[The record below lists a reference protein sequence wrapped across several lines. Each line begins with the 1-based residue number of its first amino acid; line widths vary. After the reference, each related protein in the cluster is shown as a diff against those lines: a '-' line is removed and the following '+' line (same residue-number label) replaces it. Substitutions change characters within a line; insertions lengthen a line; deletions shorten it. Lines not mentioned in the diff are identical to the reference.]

1 MIEIY
6 RTPEER
12 FSCWKQYPYEPHYL
26 EWRGMR
32 MHYVDEGPVDGH
44 VMLLLHG
51 MPTSSYLYR
60 RMIPDLVDAGY
71 RCIAPDH
78 VGFGKSD
85 KVLDDAWYSI
95 ERHSQALTHLIQSL
109 SLENITLFCQDWG
122 GPIGLRQ
129 AADMPDRFERLTIM
143 NTWLHGP
150 WHVYTDALKR
160 WNRSWHSGGRMDAV
174 QGCGFV
180 LQNYLANYPN
190 GSTPISPDEAFAV
203 YEAPFP
209 DKASKAGP
217 RRFPLSLPFDNPE
230 GGNAEVQTNN
240 FEALRSWHRPIHFI
254 WGLRDEVFD
263 EDWGRKWAD
272 HYPQATFDGLDAG
285 HFLQETHGPEIV
297 SLLLDRIREE

>member
-1 MIEIY
+1 MVAIY

-12 FSCWKQYPYEPHYL
+12 FACWDQYPYEPHYVN
-26 EWRGMR
+26 WQGIR

-95 ERHSQALTHLIQSL
+95 ERHSQALNHLIESL

-129 AADMPDRFERLTIM
+129 AAD
-143 NTWLHGP
+143 
-150 WHVYTDALKR
+150 
-160 WNRSWHSGGRMDAV
+160 
-174 QGCGFV
+174 
-180 LQNYLANYPN
+180 
-190 GSTPISPDEAFAV
+190 
-203 YEAPFP
+203 
-209 DKASKAGP
+209 
-217 RRFPLSLPFDNPE
+217 LSL
-230 GGNAEVQTNN
+230 
-240 FEALRSWHRPIHFI
+240 IHI
-254 WGLRDEVFD
+254 
-263 EDWGRKWAD
+263 
-272 HYPQATFDGLDAG
+272 
-285 HFLQETHGPEIV
+285 
-297 SLLLDRIREE
+297 